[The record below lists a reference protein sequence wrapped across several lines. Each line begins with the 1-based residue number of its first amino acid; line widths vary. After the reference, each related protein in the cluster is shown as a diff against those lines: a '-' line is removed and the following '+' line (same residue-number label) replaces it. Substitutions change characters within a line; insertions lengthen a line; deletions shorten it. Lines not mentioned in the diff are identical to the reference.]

1 MVILLRSGHTRP
13 AVLLQPF
20 SLLSVFFL
28 IYLREGN
35 PDSVIT
41 AIVISV
47 SDRWKE
53 RCGDNKVSLLTKM
66 H

>member
-1 MVILLRSGHTRP
+1 MVILVRSGHTRP
-13 AVLLQPF
+13 AVPLQPF
-20 SLLSVFFL
+20 SRLFVFF
-28 IYLREGN
+28 YLRVGN

-53 RCGDNKVSLLTKM
+53 RCGDNKVSLLAKM